1 MKKLTNQFFFLFTL
15 LLLLFCLTF
24 IKFPIHIISLNNF
37 DTGLNNF
44 INLKSFEKQ
53 TLKIL
58 PTPKIELTNSSF
70 DLNLKNIIKGNL
82 TIPNITISYPFFN
95 KNNIIIEIEK
105 VFLEDVK
112 SGLLND
118 TDQLEGI
125 ISKLKLNILNT
136 KNLIEAKS
144 TQFNYNDSVLAMNAV
159 FIDDALSEIFFS
171 LRHQE
176 FNKLILLLDKEYQ
189 RYFKEFNFSNLEFA
203 GKYETTEMK
212 LLFER
217 VILNLNDRSSFLFKG
232 NINFNDYKK
241 SNLSIN
247 GINILKKDFVQLLK
261 LLNLQEGPISDDL
274 KNESNFSSVYKDGKI
289 SIKFYNRITGIQEF
303 GIFKRINP

>member
-1 MKKLTNQFFFLFTL
+1 MKKLTNQFIFLFTL
-15 LLLLFCLTF
+15 LLLLICLTF
-24 IKFPIHIISLNNF
+24 IKFPIQIISLNNF
-37 DTGLNNF
+37 DIGLNNF

-53 TLKIL
+53 TLKLL
-58 PTPKIELTNSSF
+58 PTPKIELTNSSL

-82 TIPNITISYPFFN
+82 TIPNMTISYPFFN

-105 VFLEDVK
+105 VFLDDLK
-112 SGLLND
+112 SVLLND

-125 ISKLKLNILNT
+125 ISKLKLNIFNT

-144 TQFNYNDSVLAMNAV
+144 THFNYNDSILGMNAV
-159 FIDDALSEIFFS
+159 LIDDALSEISFS
-171 LRHQE
+171 LRHQD

-189 RYFKEFNFSNLEFA
+189 EYFMQFNFSNLEFA
-203 GKYETTEMK
+203 GKYETNEMK

-217 VILNLNDRSSFLFKG
+217 VILNLNDRSSFIFEG
-232 NINFNDYKK
+232 NINFNDFKK

-247 GINILKKDFVQLLK
+247 GKNILKKDFMQLLK
-261 LLNLQEGPISDDL
+261 LLNMQGSPIPYDL
-274 KNESNFSSVYKDGKI
+274 KNESNFSSSYKDGKFGLN
-289 SIKFYNRITGIQEF
+289 FYNSMTGIQEF